1 MELYDALMTTRSMRR
16 LSDEP
21 VADAVIQ
28 RILRA
33 AVQATSGGNIQPY
46 RFLVVTDAE
55 VKDRLAAVY
64 LRAHERYR
72 PAVEAVIPPF
82 EDAAAERRHRRNYA
96 AVDHL
101 ARSLGDVAAMVLV
114 LVLVPRISMTVTD
127 DEGTMDVGPVY
138 ASVYPAVQN
147 LILAARN
154 EGIGTVLTTLLRVYE
169 GEARAVCGIPD
180 RYEVAAIL
188 PLGVPLGSW
197 GVAHRRPAE
206 RLTGWNRFGNRRPAI
221 ED

>member
-1 MELYDALMTTRSMRR
+1 MDLYDALMTTRSMRR

-21 VADAVIQ
+21 VDDSVIQ

-33 AVQATSGGNIQPY
+33 AVQASSGGNIQPY
-46 RFLVVTDAE
+46 QFLVVTDAE
-55 VKDRLAAVY
+55 LKDRLAEIY
-64 LRAHERYR
+64 RKAHRRYR
-72 PAVEAVIPPF
+72 PAVEALIPPF
-82 EDAAAERRHRRNYA
+82 RDEAAEKRHQRNYA

-101 ARSLGDVAAMVLV
+101 ARNLAEVPAMVLV
-114 LVLVPRISMTVTD
+114 LVPGISMAVTD
-127 DEGTMDVGPVY
+127 DEGTMDVGPVH

-154 EGIGTVLTTLLRVYE
+154 EGLGTVLTTLLRVYE
-169 GEARAVCGIPD
+169 DEAREVCGIPD
-180 RYEVAAIL
+180 RYEVAAML
-188 PLGVPLGSW
+188 PLGVPLGKW

-206 RLTGWNRFGNRRPAI
+206 SLTSWNRFGNRRPAI

>member
-1 MELYDALMTTRSMRR
+1 MDLYDALMTTRSMRR

-21 VADAVIQ
+21 VDDSVIQ

-33 AVQATSGGNIQPY
+33 AVQASSGGNIQPY
-46 RFLVVTDAE
+46 QFLVVTDAE
-55 VKDRLAAVY
+55 LKDRLAEIY
-64 LRAHERYR
+64 RRAHRRYR
-72 PAVEAVIPPF
+72 PAVEAAIPPF
-82 EDAAAERRHRRNYA
+82 RDAAAEKRHQRNYA

-101 ARSLGDVAAMVLV
+101 ARNLAEVPAMV
-114 LVLVPRISMTVTD
+114 LVLVPRISMAVTD

-147 LILAARN
+147 LVLAARN
-154 EGIGTVLTTLLRVYE
+154 EGLGTVLTTLLRVYE
-169 GEARAVCGIPD
+169 DEAREVCGVPD
-180 RYEVAAIL
+180 RYEVAAML
-188 PLGVPLGSW
+188 PLGVPLGRW

-206 RLTGWNRFGNRRPAI
+206 RLTSWNRFGNRRPAI

>member
-1 MELYDALMTTRSMRR
+1 MDLHEALMTTRSMRR

-21 VADAVIQ
+21 VDDAAIQ

-33 AVQATSGGNIQPY
+33 AVQASSGGNIQPY
-46 RFLVVTDAE
+46 QFLVVTEAD
-55 VKDRLAAVY
+55 VKQRLAAIY
-64 LRAHERYR
+64 LRAHQRYR

-82 EDAAAERRHRRNYA
+82 EDEAAERRHRRNYA

-101 ARSLGDVAAMVLV
+101 AHNLAAVPAMVLV
-114 LVLVPRISMTVTD
+114 LVPKISMTVTD

-147 LILAARN
+147 LILAARA
-154 EGIGTVLTTLLRVYE
+154 EGLGTVLTTLLRVYE
-169 GEARAVCGIPD
+169 DEAREVCGIPD
-180 RYEVAAIL
+180 RYEVAAML
-188 PLGVPLGSW
+188 PLGVPLGKW

-206 RLTGWNRFGNRRPAI
+206 SLTSWNRFGNRRPAT

>member
-1 MELYDALMTTRSMRR
+1 MDLYDALMTTRSMRR

-21 VADAVIQ
+21 VDDAIIQ

-33 AVQATSGGNIQPY
+33 AVQASSGGNIQPY
-46 RFLVVTDAE
+46 QFLVVTDAD
-55 VKDRLAAVY
+55 VKERLAAIY
-64 LRAHERYR
+64 LRAHQRYR
-72 PAVEAVIPPF
+72 PAVEAIIPPF
-82 EDAAAERRHRRNYA
+82 EDAAAERRHQRNYA

-101 ARSLGDVAAMVLV
+101 AHNLATVPVMV

-147 LILAARN
+147 LVLAARN
-154 EGIGTVLTTLLRVYE
+154 EGLGTVLTTLLRVYE
-169 GEARAVCGIPD
+169 DEAREVCGIPD
-180 RYEVAAIL
+180 RYEVAAML
-188 PLGVPLGSW
+188 PLGVPLGNW

-206 RLTGWNRFGNRRPAI
+206 RLTSWNRFGDRRPAI